1 MKKIKIL
8 FLSLVIFLSSCDV
21 LKDLNGMANFAKC
34 DFRLNTVDN
43 IRLAG
48 VNVQKVKNLSE
59 INILDIAKITAALAN
74 NTLPLSLTLNYDVR
88 NPNKQKAVMNA
99 MAWIFYIDNVEM
111 TRGQMN
117 QRVEVMPNN
126 GIATMPLQLSV
137 DLKKVLTGRSLDA
150 VKNFGLNLAG
160 AGNKPTRITL
170 KVKPTIVVS
179 GISIIYPDYITVS
192 NSFGGK

>member
-8 FLSLVIFLSSCDV
+8 FLCLVILISSCDV

-34 DFRLNTVDN
+34 DFRLNTVNN

-48 VNVQKVKNLSE
+48 VNVQQVKSLSDL
-59 INILDIAKITAALAN
+59 NIIDVANITASLAS
-74 NTLPLSLTLNYDVR
+74 NTLPLSLTLNVDVK
-88 NPNKQKAVMNA
+88 NPNSQKAVMNA
-99 MAWIFYIDNVEM
+99 MAWILLIDNIEM
-111 TRGQMN
+111 TSGQMN
-117 QRVEVMPNN
+117 QRIEVMPNN
-126 GIATMPLQLSV
+126 GIASMPLDLSV

-170 KVKPTIVVS
+170 KVKPTIVIS
-179 GISIIYPDYITVS
+179 GISIVYPDYITVS
-192 NSFGGK
+192 NNFGGK

>member
-1 MKKIKIL
+1 
-8 FLSLVIFLSSCDV
+8 
-21 LKDLNGMANFAKC
+21 MANFAKC

-59 INILDIAKITAALAN
+59 INILDVAKITAALVN

-179 GISIIYPDYITVS
+179 GMSIIYPDYITVS
-192 NSFGGK
+192 NNFGGK